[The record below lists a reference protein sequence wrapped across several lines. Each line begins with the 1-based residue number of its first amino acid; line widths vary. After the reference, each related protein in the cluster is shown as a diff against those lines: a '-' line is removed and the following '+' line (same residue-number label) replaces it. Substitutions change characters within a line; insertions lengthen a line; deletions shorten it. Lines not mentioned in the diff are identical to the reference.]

1 MTCQGDPPPLSSVRV
16 SQVDSM
22 HGSPDQLAPRA
33 RHLLRTLIAR
43 YIQDGEPVGSQT
55 LARVAGLEVSPATI
69 RNILGDLEDLGL
81 LASPH
86 TSAGR
91 VPTAHGYRVFVDSL
105 LQMQPPGEGELARLR
120 QELAGGGSTQ
130 ALLGSASELL
140 SAMSHFVGVVSAPR
154 REQFAFRQ
162 IDFVALDGRRVLAI
176 LVFADNE
183 VQNRVIETRQEFA
196 PGQLEQV
203 ANYLNAHFAG
213 LPMAEIRTRLLL
225 ELRDARSELE
235 QLLAHSIELAEQALQ
250 PAADDMLVAGQTRLM
265 GVQDLSD
272 LERLRELFELF
283 SSKREIL
290 QLLERT
296 IQAPGV
302 RIFIG
307 EETGMMPL
315 QGGVAGHRPLYRQWP
330 GAGRAGRDRP
340 QADGLRPDDPAGP
353 GYCRCT
359 RRGVFASRAHSWNIR
374 RLKRSIPPTLG
385 WVEAETDRQG
395 PRHEPRTSRY
405 RIPADCRR
413 CGRRRR
419 RQRRSGAPA
428 RRGRADQGRCA
439 A

>member
-1 MTCQGDPPPLSSVRV
+1 MTCQGDAPPLSSVRV

-91 VPTAHGYRVFVDSL
+91 IPTAHGYRVFVDSL

-120 QELAGGGSTQ
+120 QELASGGSTQ

-315 QGGVAGHRPLYRQWP
+315 QGVSLVTAPYTANGQVLGVLGVIGPKRMAYDRMIPLVQATADVLGAAFSP
-330 GAGRAGRDRP
+330 AGRP
-340 QADGLRPDDPAGP
+340 P
-353 GYCRCT
+353 G
-359 RRGVFASRAHSWNIR
+359 
-374 RLKRSIPPTLG
+374 
-385 WVEAETDRQG
+385 
-395 PRHEPRTSRY
+395 TSD
-405 RIPADCRR
+405 A
-413 CGRRRR
+413 
-419 RQRRSGAPA
+419 
-428 RRGRADQGRCA
+428 
-439 A
+439 

>member
-1 MTCQGDPPPLSSVRV
+1 MTCQGDAPPLSSVRV

-183 VQNRVIETRQEFA
+183 VQNRVIETRQEVA

-203 ANYLNAHFAG
+203 ANYLNAHFVG
-213 LPMAEIRTRLLL
+213 LPMGEIRTRLLL

-315 QGGVAGHRPLYRQWP
+315 QGVSLVTAPYTANGQVLGVLGVIGPKRMAYDRVIPLVQATADVLGAAFSP
-330 GAGRAGRDRP
+330 AGRT
-340 QADGLRPDDPAGP
+340 P
-353 GYCRCT
+353 G
-359 RRGVFASRAHSWNIR
+359 
-374 RLKRSIPPTLG
+374 
-385 WVEAETDRQG
+385 
-395 PRHEPRTSRY
+395 TSD
-405 RIPADCRR
+405 A
-413 CGRRRR
+413 
-419 RQRRSGAPA
+419 
-428 RRGRADQGRCA
+428 
-439 A
+439 

>member
-1 MTCQGDPPPLSSVRV
+1 MSHRLIPCTVPPTRCP
-16 SQVDSM
+16 
-22 HGSPDQLAPRA
+22 PRA

-55 LARVAGLEVSPATI
+55 LARVAGLDVSPATI

-91 VPTAHGYRVFVDSL
+91 VPTAHGYRMFVDSL

-120 QELAGGGSTQ
+120 QELAGGGSTR

-183 VQNRVIETRQEFA
+183 VQNRVIETRRGFD
-196 PGQLEQV
+196 PGELERV

-213 LPMAEIRTRLLL
+213 LPLAEIRTRLLL

-250 PAADDMLVAGQTRLM
+250 PPADDMLVAGQTRLM

-307 EETGMMPL
+307 EETGVVPL
-315 QGGVAGHRPLYRQWP
+315 QGVSLVTAPYTANGQVLGVLGVIGPKRMAYDRMIPLVQSTADAL
-330 GAGRAGRDRP
+330 GAAFAPTGRG
-340 QADGLRPDDPAGP
+340 
-353 GYCRCT
+353 
-359 RRGVFASRAHSWNIR
+359 
-374 RLKRSIPPTLG
+374 
-385 WVEAETDRQG
+385 
-395 PRHEPRTSRY
+395 
-405 RIPADCRR
+405 
-413 CGRRRR
+413 
-419 RQRRSGAPA
+419 SGTMDA
-428 RRGRADQGRCA
+428 
-439 A
+439 

>member
-1 MTCQGDPPPLSSVRV
+1 MTCQGDAPPLSSVRV

-33 RHLLRTLIAR
+33 RPLLRTLIAR

-315 QGGVAGHRPLYRQWP
+315 QGVSLVTAPYTANGQVLGVLGVIGPKRMAYDRVIPLVQATADVLGAAFSP
-330 GAGRAGRDRP
+330 AGRP
-340 QADGLRPDDPAGP
+340 P
-353 GYCRCT
+353 G
-359 RRGVFASRAHSWNIR
+359 
-374 RLKRSIPPTLG
+374 
-385 WVEAETDRQG
+385 
-395 PRHEPRTSRY
+395 TSD
-405 RIPADCRR
+405 A
-413 CGRRRR
+413 
-419 RQRRSGAPA
+419 
-428 RRGRADQGRCA
+428 
-439 A
+439 